1 MFIAEVKKRFSS
13 IHFTTGFQLVLIQ
26 WKMKK
31 KSLIG
36 KKTKHLS
43 EITIYSYSTYLAD
56 INSQRSSIKTDYT
69 SNYF

>member
-13 IHFTTGFQLVLIQ
+13 IHFTTGFQLVPIQ

-31 KSLIG
+31 KSLNRG
-36 KKTKHLS
+36 KTKHLS
-43 EITIYSYSTYLAD
+43 EITINGYSTYLAD
-56 INSQRSSIKTDYT
+56 IDSQRSSIKTDYT

>member
-31 KSLIG
+31 KSLNRE
-36 KKTKHLS
+36 KNQTPV
-43 EITIYSYSTYLAD
+43 
-56 INSQRSSIKTDYT
+56 R
-69 SNYF
+69 NYHI

>member
-1 MFIAEVKKRFSS
+1 MFTAKAKKRLSS
-13 IHFTTGFQLVLIQ
+13 IHFTTGFQLVPIQ

-31 KSLIG
+31 KSLNR

-56 INSQRSSIKTDYT
+56 IDSQRSSIKTDYT